1 MSCGHI
7 KSPFYTL
14 QRLKDRFSGKDESA
28 EACDLFYSISIS
40 LHNQ

>member
-1 MSCGHI
+1 MSCGHV

-14 QRLKDRFSGKDESA
+14 QRLKDRFCGKDESA

-40 LHNQ
+40 LQNQ